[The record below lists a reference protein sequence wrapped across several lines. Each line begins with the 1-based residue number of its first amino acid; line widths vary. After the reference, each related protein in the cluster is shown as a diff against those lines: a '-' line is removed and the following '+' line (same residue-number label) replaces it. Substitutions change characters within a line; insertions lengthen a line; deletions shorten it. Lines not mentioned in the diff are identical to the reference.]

1 MTSSTPTSGT
11 AMAEALVT
19 ALAETWRAIQKRH
32 PDVPDVM
39 LTVGSGTLGARRGEV
54 TLGHFAAGRWHT
66 TQAEQDPETAEDA
79 QPGGPGIAELFVGG
93 EGLRGG
99 ARSVLATLL
108 HEAAHGV
115 AATRGIKDTSRQ
127 GRYHNRR
134 FAVLGA
140 ELGITIE
147 LDGNRG
153 WSGTTLPDTTAADYV
168 DELAALNAAIL
179 AYRRAETRGPGK
191 TSRNNP
197 PATCECDPVRRI
209 RVARSVLE
217 AGPIVCG
224 ICESPFTIDE
234 ADEDGE
240 AA

>member
-1 MTSSTPTSGT
+1 MNSSSPTTGT

-32 PDVPDVM
+32 PDVPDVV
-39 LTVGSGTLGARRGEV
+39 LTLGSGTLGARRGEV

-66 TQAEQDPETAEDA
+66 TTAEQDQETAEEE
-79 QPGGPGIAELFVGG
+79 PRNRPGIAELFVGG
-93 EGLRGG
+93 EGLQRG
-99 ARSVLATLL
+99 ARGVLATLL
-108 HEAAHGV
+108 HEGAHGV

-134 FAVLGA
+134 FAALGA
-140 ELGITIE
+140 ELGITVE
-147 LDGNRG
+147 LDGPRG
-153 WSGTTLPDTTAADYV
+153 WSGTTLPDATADEYAA
-168 DELAALNAAIL
+168 ELAVLDTAIV
-179 AYRRAETRGPGK
+179 AYRRSEIRGPGK

-209 RVARSVLE
+209 RVARSVLD

-224 ICESPFTIDE
+224 ICEAPFTITEPE
-234 ADEDGE
+234 ADGE
-240 AA
+240 QD